1 MFQWLQSFPYCSLL
15 WVSEILPKTFNLRNT
30 RHKSNRQTL
39 YLSSDR
45 CGVGL
50 PDISWEK
57 KPNHVWKKAKPGKKS
72 QIVNQTGNL

>member
-50 PDISWEK
+50 PDIS
-57 KPNHVWKKAKPGKKS
+57 
-72 QIVNQTGNL
+72 